1 MGNRR
6 RTVLRAVP
14 SGRDILGADLAA
26 RRYTCGIV
34 NLSIGIFAHNE
45 ETRIGATLMS
55 LRAQDVFD
63 PAAPAAARIEI
74 VVMPNGCRDRTAAV
88 ATAAVREHFAGLPQ
102 VTARVENLSEPGK
115 SRTWNVFVH
124 QLADP
129 AAEVLIL
136 MDGDIELVGAAT
148 LRNLLQTLAQHPEAH
163 ACVDTILKDLAFKQT
178 LTAREKM
185 SLAASE
191 LNRSGPPKLAGSL
204 YAARAAVLRSIWM
217 PVGLLVEDGYLK
229 AMLCTDGFTRPD
241 TPSRLVRAEAAA
253 HTFEAVTD
261 LRTLFRHEVRLLVG
275 SAINFILF
283 EQLTDRVRTTGRHG
297 GQLVGEWNAGD
308 PGWFPALIDVRLKSR
323 GWWLAPTG
331 FIALPL
337 RQLRNLPPGR
347 ALKRLPAALL
357 RVGFNLAAAVAANG
371 QLRRRRFRW

>member
-1 MGNRR
+1 M
-6 RTVLRAVP
+6 LRVP
-14 SGRDILGADLAA
+14 QAA
-26 RRYTCGIV
+26 TLPGIV
-34 NLSIGIFAHNE
+34 NLSIGIFAYNE
-45 ETRIGATLMS
+45 EARIGATLAS
-55 LRAQDVFD
+55 LRAQDLFGV
-63 PAAPAAARIEI
+63 AAPAGWRVEI
-74 VVMPNGCRDRTAAV
+74 VVLPNGCRDRTAEI
-88 ATAAVREHFAGLPQ
+88 ATAAVREHFAGLPH
-102 VTARVENLSEPGK
+102 VTARVENLPEPGK

-148 LRNLLQTLAQHPEAH
+148 LQNLVRALEQHPGAH
-163 ACVDTILKDLAFKQT
+163 ASVDTILKDLAFKQA
-178 LTAREKM
+178 LTAREKL

-204 YAARAAVLRSIWM
+204 YAARAAVLRGVWM

-241 TPSRLVRAEAAA
+241 MPSRLVRADAAA

-283 EQLTDRVRTTGRHG
+283 EHLAARVQATGSQG

-308 PGWFPALIDVRLKSR
+308 PAWFPKLVDARLKAK
-323 GWWLAPTG
+323 GCWLAPTG

-337 RQLRNLPPGR
+337 RQLRNLPPAR
-347 ALKRLPAALL
+347 AARRLPAALL
-357 RVGFNLAAAVAANG
+357 RVVFNLAAACAANG
-371 QLRRRRFRW
+371 QLRRRAFRW